1 MALSSVELAYI
12 ARVAGAL
19 SQGADLGSNARAAG
33 QNYCKL
39 QDIVA
44 ILDILQSSMTPT
56 GVVTVAS
63 NGTTT
68 TTIVTAVPVN
78 AYIGATLTF
87 AANTTTVALRGATCT
102 VKSNTATTFTT
113 SLLPAATAATD
124 TFTISGGPMASVLT
138 ELKGSRLR
146 SDNVPAGIYGDNRL
160 IMDVLNRLLQSLA
173 GSSTPTRTLSR
184 SGAVTAAGSTDTIL
198 NTTDTY
204 RPDEFKGKRIVIA
217 AQTRTIV
224 SNGANFLVLNKVL
237 SAAPAAGVAYTVSH
251 DYLDVSHLGKQAVHP
266 GGHAENMVLG
276 SILTQLSTLVHAFV
290 LPT

>member
-56 GVVTVAS
+56 GVVACAAP
-63 NGTTT
+63 GTTT
-68 TTIVTAVPVN
+68 TAIVTAVPVN
-78 AYIGATLTF
+78 AYVGATLTF
-87 AANTTTVALRGATCT
+87 DPATTTVALQGATCT
-102 VKSNTATTFTT
+102 VLSNTATTFTT
-113 SLLPAATAATD
+113 TTLPAATD
-124 TFTISGGPMASVLT
+124 TADEFTITGGPMASVIT
-138 ELKGSRLR
+138 ELKGNRLR

-198 NTTDTY
+198 NTVDTY
-204 RPDEFKGKRIVIA
+204 RPDEFKGKRIVIS
-217 AQTRTIV
+217 AQTRTVV
-224 SNGANFLVLNKVL
+224 SNGANFLVLNKAL
-237 SAAPAAGVAYTVSH
+237 SSAPVAGVAYTVSH
-251 DYLDVSHLGKQAVHP
+251 DYLDVSHLDKGAVHP
-266 GGHAENMVLG
+266 GGHPNNAVLG
-276 SILTQLSTLVHAFV
+276 SVLTQLSTLVHAFV